1 MKLPEKQ
8 NQQASRPAFTLEK
21 QSDMQELAQYDVKI
35 LVALGE
41 AIDRNFKI
49 HQWLLQNG
57 YPELAA
63 LASSLQADVE
73 AFKWLMQNGHPHF
86 AAFSNAIDED
96 SRAYE
101 WLAKNHYRL
110 LAIMVDA
117 AYLKPEALKYLKEN
131 KLDIFLRLALK
142 IRKLKEDQQR
152 DYDFY
157 YKMHF

>member
-1 MKLPEKQ
+1 MKDL
-8 NQQASRPAFTLEK
+8 SF
-21 QSDMQELAQYDVKI
+21 YDPKI
-35 LVALGE
+35 LIALGE

-63 LASSLQADVE
+63 LASSLQADVD
-73 AFKWLMQNGHPHF
+73 AFKWLMSNGYNHF

-96 SRAYE
+96 NQAYQ
-101 WLAKNHYRL
+101 WLVQYKFRILVL
-110 LAIMVDA
+110 LVDA
-117 AYLKPEALKYLKEN
+117 AYLRPEALKILKDEG
-131 KLDIFLRLALK
+131 LVIFIRLAFK
-142 IRKLKEDQQR
+142 IRKLKEDQHR

>member
-1 MKLPEKQ
+1 MKDLIEYEP
-8 NQQASRPAFTLEK
+8 
-21 QSDMQELAQYDVKI
+21 KI

-49 HQWLLQNG
+49 HKWLLENG
-57 YPELAA
+57 YAELAA

-73 AFKWLMQNGHPHF
+73 AFKWLMNNGYNHF

-96 SRAYE
+96 GQAYN
-101 WLAKNHYRL
+101 WLAQHNFKL
-110 LAIMVDA
+110 LALIVDA
-117 AYLKPEALKYLKEN
+117 AYLRPEAIKRLKDEHLE
-131 KLDIFLRLALK
+131 IFIRLSLK
-142 IRKLKEDQQR
+142 IRKLKEDQHR